1 MSFELPKLCFLCK
14 ENQDFVG
21 RWDYR
26 SIGLSSRFITKE
38 PSDYFWIEKKDIQ
51 LKKRKKH
58 HYKNLSGHVLI
69 CGGSYGKTGAVIL
82 AAKAALKIGA
92 GLVTVQ
98 SGMHTAN
105 PLHASLPE
113 AMFEKVGNFLIEKIN
128 NPENYQAIAIGMGM
142 GCEAVSQKA
151 LKEFLLT
158 SQKNQ
163 IPLVLDADA
172 LNILSLNK
180 DWLEYLH
187 SKVVLTPHIGEFD
200 RLWGKSKDSLERIQK
215 LKKESQKL
223 GLWILLKGA
232 YSALASPQGK
242 VYFNSSG
249 TPAMATAGSG
259 DVLSGILA
267 GLLAQNYEDTDLFMP
282 LISGVFLHGLAGEV
296 AAKDKYNIIASD
308 IIHSLGEDYNQ

>member
-1 MSFELPKLCFLCK
+1 M
-14 ENQDFVG
+14 VAA
-21 RWDYR
+21 
-26 SIGLSSRFITKE
+26 T
-38 PSDYFWIEKKDIQ
+38 EK
-51 LKKRKKH
+51 
-58 HYKNLSGHVLI
+58 SGAI
-69 CGGSYGKTGAVIL
+69 IL

-180 DWLEYLH
+180 GWLEYLH

-282 LISGVFLHGLAGEV
+282 LISGVFLHGLAGEL
-296 AAKDKYNIIASD
+296 AEKNQHNIIASD
-308 IIHSLGEDYNQ
+308 IIQFLSQACIQCQ

>member
-1 MSFELPKLCFLCK
+1 MDIPSGLFCDTISENTCVFQADFVLSFELPKLCFLCK

-215 LKKESQKL
+215 LKKESQKW
-223 GLWILLKGA
+223 GFG
-232 YSALASPQGK
+232 
-242 VYFNSSG
+242 F
-249 TPAMATAGSG
+249 
-259 DVLSGILA
+259 
-267 GLLAQNYEDTDLFMP
+267 F
-282 LISGVFLHGLAGEV
+282 
-296 AAKDKYNIIASD
+296 
-308 IIHSLGEDYNQ
+308 